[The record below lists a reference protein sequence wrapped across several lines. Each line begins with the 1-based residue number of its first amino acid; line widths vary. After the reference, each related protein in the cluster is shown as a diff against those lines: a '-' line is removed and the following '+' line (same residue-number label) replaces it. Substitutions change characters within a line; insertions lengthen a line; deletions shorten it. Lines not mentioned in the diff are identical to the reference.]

1 MPVHPEFLLCVG
13 LFTLAAAVIDLRHKR
28 VPNYL
33 TVPAAVAGL
42 AYHTLA
48 PGGQGVLFASA
59 GFAIGFGLLLLPWIL
74 GGGGM
79 GDVKLLAALG
89 VWLGPLM
96 ILVAFGGSAIMAAAL
111 AASVMGINT
120 LQNGI
125 MSTRR
130 RYLLTGHGGQVAMP
144 PETIEQAK
152 KRRVLPFAVPVAIS
166 TWLLLAWMLLSALK

>member
-1 MPVHPEFLLCVG
+1 MPVHSEFLVFVG
-13 LFTLAAAVIDLRHKR
+13 LFTLAAAVTDLRQKR

-33 TVPAAVAGL
+33 TVPAALAGL
-42 AYHTLA
+42 AYHSFA
-48 PGGQGVLFASA
+48 PGGHGVLFALA
-59 GFAIGFGLLLLPWIL
+59 GFAIGFVLLLLPWIL

-89 VWLGPLM
+89 TWLGPIM

-111 AASVMGINT
+111 AGTVMGLNT

-130 RYLLTGHGGQVAMP
+130 RYLLTGQG
-144 PETIEQAK
+144 
-152 KRRVLPFAVPVAIS
+152 
-166 TWLLLAWMLLSALK
+166 